1 MSISPIG
8 FFDSGIGGVSVW
20 KEVTQLLPDEN
31 TIYYADSKNSPYG
44 SKSISEIQNISII
57 NSNWLIDKGCKLI
70 VVACNTAT
78 TNAIS
83 LLRKKFQIPFVGIE
97 PGIKPA
103 VKKSKKRKI
112 GVLATKGTLSS
123 ELFEKTTKSID
134 KNNFDIIESHGDGIV
149 EIIESGDFENDKLES
164 ILIEYLKPMIDYGI
178 DQLVLGCTHY
188 FIIQDLIKKIIGR
201 NIIINNYN
209 VAVASQVERILLKEK
224 IVNSEKNEIYNDFY
238 SNGNNFAL
246 EKLLGKKNSVIKI

>member
-103 VKKSKKRKI
+103 IKKSKKGKI

-123 ELFEKTTKSID
+123 ELFEKTTKSIH
-134 KNNFDIIESHGDGIV
+134 KNNFDMIESHGDGIV

-164 ILIEYLKPMIDYGI
+164 ILIEYLKPMVDYGI

-188 FIIQDLIKKIIGR
+188 FIIQDLIQKIIGN

-209 VAVASQVERILLKEK
+209 ISVAAQVKRVLIGNKEF
-224 IVNSEKNEIYNDFY
+224 NSEKNEIYNDFY
-238 SNGNNFAL
+238 SNGNTFAL
-246 EKLLGKKNSVIKI
+246 EKLLGEKNSVIKI